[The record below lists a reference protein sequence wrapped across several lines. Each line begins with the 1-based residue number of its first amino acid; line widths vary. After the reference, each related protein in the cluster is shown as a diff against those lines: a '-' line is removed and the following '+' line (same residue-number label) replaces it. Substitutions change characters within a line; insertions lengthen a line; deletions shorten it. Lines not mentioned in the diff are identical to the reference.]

1 MDACAVIVENQ
12 FVSKNR
18 ELDAG
23 LKSRMHPVGEGG
35 GGDV

>member
-1 MDACAVIVENQ
+1 MDACAVIVEGQ

-23 LKSRMHPVGEGG
+23 LKRRMHPVGEGG
-35 GGDV
+35 GGDA